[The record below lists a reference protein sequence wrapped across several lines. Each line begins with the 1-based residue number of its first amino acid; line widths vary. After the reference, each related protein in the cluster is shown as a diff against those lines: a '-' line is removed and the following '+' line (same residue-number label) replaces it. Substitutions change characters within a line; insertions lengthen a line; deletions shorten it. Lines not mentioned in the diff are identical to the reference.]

1 MFAVQW
7 FRITI
12 YTLIKYILRSIHA
25 LCVTASVRIRLVH
38 ALSITVLVRLTPSPG
53 SMCYSVGSVTLG
65 LCTKCKGIG
74 SIFARFA
81 LLVLQRRFRLRSVYA
96 LSAKLS
102 SGFLCSVRASS
113 AMASVRLRTVYALS
127 AKTSV

>member
-1 MFAVQW
+1 
-7 FRITI
+7 
-12 YTLIKYILRSIHA
+12 
-25 LCVTASVRIRLVH
+25 
-38 ALSITVLVRLTPSPG
+38 
-53 SMCYSVGSVTLG
+53 MCYSVGSVTLG
-65 LCTKCKGIG
+65 LRTKCLSISFSLGSRFKCYGVGSVTLGLRTKCK
-74 SIFARFA
+74 AK
-81 LLVLQRRFRLRSVYA
+81 FRLFRSVRALSAMASVQLRLVYA